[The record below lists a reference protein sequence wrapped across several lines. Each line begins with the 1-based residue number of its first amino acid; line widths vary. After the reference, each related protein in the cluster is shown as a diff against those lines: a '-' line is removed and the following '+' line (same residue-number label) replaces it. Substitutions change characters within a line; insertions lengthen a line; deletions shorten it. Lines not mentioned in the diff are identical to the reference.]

1 MYENTHGDREGI
13 TAPDITRLAEGL
25 LEAQGAGGHVKP
37 PSATHGLR
45 LEDAY
50 RVGSEIARRRMKG
63 GWRLAGWKV
72 GLTNREI
79 WQRWG
84 LDRPIIAPVYRETV
98 FRVPGEA
105 QASPRADAQ
114 PGPAGPA
121 RLSVPMGTR
130 AAPRLEVEVVFG
142 FAGSSADPA
151 WVALGVELVDC
162 HYSGWK
168 FDPADGVA
176 DFGLHAALIVGP
188 RVLLLRGRP
197 GAADST
203 RSAAGSTRSAA
214 GSTRSAAGFARSLP
228 QMAVALSGDG
238 EALARGRGDAV
249 LGSPFHV
256 LAELHGSLGPAIA
269 VYPAPEADSREA
281 GHSYLVSTGTLTPLV
296 EARIGTTYR
305 VEADQLPSFSFVL
318 V

>member
-1 MYENTHGDREGI
+1 MYENTHGDRKGI
-13 TAPDITRLAEGL
+13 TAPDITGLAEGF
-25 LEAQGAGGHVKP
+25 LEAQGAGGFVEP

-50 RVGSEIARRRMKG
+50 RVGAEIARRRLRS
-63 GWRLAGWKV
+63 GWRPAGWKV

-79 WQRWG
+79 WLRWG

-98 FRVPGEA
+98 LRTPG
-105 QASPRADAQ
+105 QS
-114 PGPAGPA
+114 GPA
-121 RLSVPMGTR
+121 RPPALSVPMGTR
-130 AAPRLEVEVVFG
+130 AAARLEVEVVFG
-142 FAGSSADPA
+142 FAGAFDANTVGGPSADPI

-162 HYSGWK
+162 HYSGWR

-176 DFGLHAALIVGP
+176 DFGLHAGLIVGP
-188 RVLLLRGRP
+188 PVQLRTHAGVT
-197 GAADST
+197 AD
-203 RSAAGSTRSAA
+203 
-214 GSTRSAAGFARSLP
+214 FARSLP
-228 QMAVALSGDG
+228 QMAVTLFEDG

-256 LAELHGSLGPAIA
+256 LDELHRSLGPAIGA
-269 VYPAPEADSREA
+269 YPAPEADSREA
-281 GHSYLVSTGTLTPLV
+281 GHNQEAGRDYIVSTGTLTPLV
-296 EARIGTTYR
+296 EARIGTRYE